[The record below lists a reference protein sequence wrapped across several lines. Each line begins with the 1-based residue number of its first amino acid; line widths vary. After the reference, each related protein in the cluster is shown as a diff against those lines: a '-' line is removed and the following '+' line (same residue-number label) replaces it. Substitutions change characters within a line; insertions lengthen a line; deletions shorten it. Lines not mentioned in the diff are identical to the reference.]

1 MQSHQLFQTLT
12 LEGFD
17 ISPTQDKT
25 KFERDEA
32 RSGFT
37 SSTGEALICSMPH
50 PTVRWHES
58 ERNLQNLLIIKNKK
72 EPVVV
77 ILLLQITNMRIKL
90 TNISEILFFPFQI
103 NIQKIIACGLLNTFM
118 IE

>member
-1 MQSHQLFQTLT
+1 MGHVLVCPCLNAFGNSGEKTSMKRASTSRGSEVSMIQADPLLILVWHDWRARCIVQSHQLFQTLT

-50 PTVRWHES
+50 PTVR
-58 ERNLQNLLIIKNKK
+58 
-72 EPVVV
+72 
-77 ILLLQITNMRIKL
+77 
-90 TNISEILFFPFQI
+90 
-103 NIQKIIACGLLNTFM
+103 
-118 IE
+118 